1 MSLAYLFPSKKAPHP
16 RQPISRT
23 AFCYNMRVGRLS
35 WLGALLGILAL
46 HAGAPHV
53 LAQDEV
59 EVDPGVV
66 VITQPPPELEPPP
79 AEPPP
84 AEPPPAEPP
93 PELPPSEPEKPKEP
107 LGHLRVGGGIG
118 FGFSTGFITIGISP
132 QVSYIFK
139 RIVEPGVALRYEYSK
154 DRIPIPE
161 VTWHTYGG
169 SLFVRIFPMQQFFV
183 IVEGELINTGWKQG
197 GFTSSRRTLGNLL
210 LGGGLVMGVG
220 KGAFVATSLKIP
232 VFRNAFY
239 PSAFPI
245 ISVGGG
251 YAF

>member
-1 MSLAYLFPSKKAPHP
+1 MG
-16 RQPISRT
+16 
-23 AFCYNMRVGRLS
+23 AF
-35 WLGALLGILAL
+35 ALY
-46 HAGAPHV
+46 AGAPPV
-53 LAQDEV
+53 LAQDEP
-59 EVDPGVV
+59 EIE
-66 VITQPPPELEPPP
+66 VITEPPPQLEPQPAESPPEQPPPQPD
-79 AEPPP
+79 
-84 AEPPPAEPP
+84 
-93 PELPPSEPEKPKEP
+93 EPEEP

-118 FGFSTGFITIGISP
+118 FGFSTGFISIGISP

-154 DRIPIPE
+154 DRLPIPE

-169 SLFVRIFPMQQFFV
+169 SLFVRLFPIQQFFI
-183 IVEGELINTGWKQG
+183 IVEGEIINTGWKQG
-197 GFTSSRRTLGNLL
+197 SFTSGRRNYGNLL
-210 LGGGLVMGVG
+210 LGGGLVIGVG
-220 KGAFVATSLKIP
+220 KGAFMATSLKIA

>member
-1 MSLAYLFPSKKAPHP
+1 M
-16 RQPISRT
+16 
-23 AFCYNMRVGRLS
+23 
-35 WLGALLGILAL
+35 LLGVLAV
-46 HAGAPHV
+46 HAVAPRV
-53 LAQDEV
+53 LAQE
-59 EVDPGVV
+59 EPEIEI
-66 VITQPPPELEPPP
+66 ITEPPPELESPPAESPPELEPPP
-79 AEPPP
+79 AELPP
-84 AEPPPAEPP
+84 AEPPPPD
-93 PELPPSEPEKPKEP
+93 KPKEP

-118 FGFSTGFITIGISP
+118 FGFSTGLISIGVSP

-139 RIVEPGVALRYEYSK
+139 RIVEPGVAFRYEYTK

-169 SLFVRIFPMQQFFV
+169 SLFVRIFPIQQFFV
-183 IVEGELINTGWKQG
+183 IIEGELINTGWKQG
-197 GFTSSRRTLGNLL
+197 GFTSGRRNYGNLL

-220 KGAFVATSLKIP
+220 KGAFVATSLKVA

-245 ISVGGG
+245 ISIGGG